1 VSVVIQLQGRLIR
14 ATIAGTGRGIPPLTL
29 REITAGTGCLVGV
42 GIAGMKE
49 RVRQIGGNLQ
59 IQSDRNGTV
68 VTAEFPAEY
77 SQVEAPGVLDHDF
90 SSGSSH
96 LNS

>member
-1 VSVVIQLQGRLIR
+1 
-14 ATIAGTGRGIPPLTL
+14 
-29 REITAGTGCLVGV
+29 
-42 GIAGMKE
+42 MKE

-77 SQVEAPGVLDHDF
+77 SQVEAAGVLDHDF
-90 SSGSSH
+90 SSGSNH